1 MTISVAKMPDL
12 GLFGASK
19 WLVFPFS
26 GPLGALR
33 VPQRVKKRV
42 SDTDLVNIG
51 QLDHYVVFGTKF
63 GPVQD
68 FQRGKKGRI
77 GVQQTPLDPP

>member
-1 MTISVAKMPDL
+1 M
-12 GLFGASK
+12 
-19 WLVFPFS
+19 
-26 GPLGALR
+26 

-63 GPVQD
+63 GPVHD
-68 FQRGKKGRI
+68 FAKKLGQAGQGRLDL
-77 GVQQTPLDPP
+77 QPLKKRFCKLPTGAIQVFSKLSNQSCSSF

>member
-1 MTISVAKMPDL
+1 M
-12 GLFGASK
+12 
-19 WLVFPFS
+19 
-26 GPLGALR
+26 

-68 FQRGKKGRI
+68 VQRGKKGRI
-77 GVQQTPLDPP
+77 QWAVRGGLGIFQLF